1 MHVWTT
7 AELNELYLEKRIPAI
22 IRDHEELKK
31 TFIAS
36 SEPDD
41 IALLKM
47 DDGYSQFYD
56 AFEKRGLNGRVL
68 FIASGAAQPPESHL
82 ANAVILNTDR
92 LGTPGIKKII
102 RFILD
107 LALSHLNRPAAV
119 DPCECKPKEKR
130 DEQPLEDPAAIR
142 DLLTHLGKKNLPVT
156 LAHEILELGEPVMA
170 KCSCSIK
177 ELKDDMMVIHNVR
190 HAHFLKSMKKG
201 TDIRMFF
208 LYQHGNRG
216 GLARIKDITGSEA
229 VLTIPE
235 KLYPK
240 KDIRIQPKKNEPVI
254 IYVLIANEPTTS
266 YRVIDISPRGVGF
279 LCPRELP
286 VGGLYNFSIMLP
298 DPQAVVV
305 TQGIIRHK
313 KEASTGYQYGVEIM
327 LHPWDADIM
336 AKYIMKREVDIMN
349 LLRLS

>member
-7 AELNELYLEKRIPAI
+7 AELNERYLEKRVPVM
-22 IRDHEELKK
+22 IREQEELKK
-31 TFIAS
+31 TFVAS

-47 DDGYSQFYD
+47 DDGYRPFYD
-56 AFEKRGLNGRVL
+56 AFEERGLPGRIL
-68 FIASGAAQPPESHL
+68 FISSGAVQPPESPL
-82 ANAVILNTDR
+82 ANAVVLNADR
-92 LGTPGIKKII
+92 LETSDIKKII

-107 LALSHLNRPAAV
+107 LALSRLNGPAPESA
-119 DPCECKPKEKR
+119 CECKPKEKTDDR
-130 DEQPLEDPAAIR
+130 PLEDRDAIR
-142 DLLTHLGKKNLPVT
+142 DLLAHLVKKNLPIA
-156 LAHEILELGEPVMA
+156 LAHEILENGDPVMA
-170 KCSCSIK
+170 KCSCAIK
-177 ELKDDMMVIHNVR
+177 ELKEDLLVIHHVR
-190 HAHFLKSMKKG
+190 HAHFLKNMKKD
-201 TDIRMFF
+201 TYIRALFP
-208 LYQHGNRG
+208 YQHENRE
-216 GLARIKDITGSEA
+216 GLVCIKDITGSEA

-235 KLYPK
+235 RLYPK

-254 IYVLIANEPTTS
+254 IYVLIAHEPTKN

-279 LCPRELP
+279 LCPRDLP

-313 KEASTGYQYGVEIM
+313 KQAAAGYQYGVEIM
-327 LHPWDADIM
+327 LHAWDADIM
-336 AKYIMKREVDIMN
+336 AKYIMKREVEIMN